1 MSSGKRFCD
10 FSPVLREK
18 VKGPGRST
26 GTGPF
31 KNVFAGGS
39 EVQCRAR
46 DDGTDV
52 LYPLM
57 QTESRSLGKWFSA
70 SPVPSAL
77 TATMFSILTPN
88 LPGR

>member
-1 MSSGKRFCD
+1 MNCRRFAGEKRKAR
-10 FSPVLREK
+10 VVRQA
-18 VKGPGRST
+18 PGL
-26 GTGPF
+26 F

>member
-1 MSSGKRFCD
+1 MTALPEKRKARG
-10 FSPVLREK
+10 LLT
-18 VKGPGRST
+18 GPG
-26 GTGPF
+26 PF
-31 KNVFAGGS
+31 CLFCSRFECVVLCRRAG
-39 EVQCRAR
+39 AAA
-46 DDGTDV
+46 
-52 LYPLM
+52 LYPRM